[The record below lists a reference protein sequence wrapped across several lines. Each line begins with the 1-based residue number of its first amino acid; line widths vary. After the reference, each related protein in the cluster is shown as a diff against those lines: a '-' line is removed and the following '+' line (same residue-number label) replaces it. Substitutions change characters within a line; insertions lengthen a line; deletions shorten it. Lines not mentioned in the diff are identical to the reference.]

1 MPITWRN
8 IESDH
13 TRGAASLFETAR
25 RALNDGMG
33 NFKSIV
39 DSRNELNQQNWDTQ
53 KAVNTDLFLDR
64 LAQYKTPEELAAAQE
79 AGQLQALKAQFGG
92 QIDRDAVRG
101 AEAAAAEQLMKRI
114 TAQNLYQDDT
124 RRRGERDQM
133 DVGRQLLLGKKYDE
147 FDKWAAENNLL
158 DEPELHELKRTYQR
172 QDGQDSRAERQLGI
186 SLNRANQEN
195 IRFKQEQDAL
205 NRKQFIGQQA
215 AQITQEFQQYEKATH
230 NEMVSAAKDLGLS
243 VDDDGLPVFSEDPK
257 GQVQQREY
265 AYELARRGINPMSP
279 TERINGA
286 LARIMSAPEMNGAGI
301 DELLVISKALNQGVN
316 AVNQLDP
323 TTQAKLDAA
332 KAAEDEKLKIVL
344 AARKEGQ
351 QSEAATNPFY
361 NPTKDVE
368 KSTANIMSKLP
379 KDFSPVGWDSHQKQ
393 LLESKVR
400 EYLSEGMSE
409 DFVLNAVNT
418 VAEMGTWTADTDDNF
433 NDYMDEYFPVTK
445 LAELKQLA
453 NGVVDENGRV
463 IAPGLRTKHA
473 QELRALEL
481 QALENQKKLERAFRK
496 SQGLTPEASAETLRR
511 LSSLLKAK

>member
-8 IESDH
+8 IEGDH

-195 IRFKQEQDAL
+195 IRFNQEQEAFKQ
-205 NRKQFIGQQA
+205 KQFLGQQL
-215 AQITQEFQQYEKATH
+215 AQATQEIQQYDLATGQA
-230 NEMVSAAKDLGLS
+230 MTATAKKLGIPL
-243 VDDDGLPVFSEDPK
+243 DDDGLPVFSDDPI
-257 GQVQQREY
+257 GQSSQRLFLS
-265 AYELARRGINPMSP
+265 ELEKQGIDPMGRTQSVNGMVRRYM
-279 TERINGA
+279 A
-286 LARIMSAPEMNGAGI
+286 APEMKNAGI
-301 DELLVISKALNQGVN
+301 DQILAGRDALMRGIT
-316 AVNQLDP
+316 AINQLDP
-323 TTQAKLDAA
+323 VSQSQLDAA
-332 KAAEDEKLKIVL
+332 KTAEAEQLKVAINAQKEK
-344 AARKEGQ
+344 Q
-351 QSEAATNPFY
+351 QREASKNPFY

-379 KDFSPVGWDSHQKQ
+379 KDFDPVGSDSHQKQ

-445 LAELKQLA
+445 LAEQKLA
-453 NGVVDENGRV
+453 AEGMRS
-463 IAPGLRTKHA
+463 KHA
-473 QELRALEL
+473 QELRQLEAEAVA
-481 QALENQKKLERAFRK
+481 QQKRLERAIRK
-496 SQGLTPEASAETLRR
+496 SQGLPPESSAETLRR

>member
-39 DSRNELNQQNWDTQ
+39 DSRNELNQQNWNTQ
-53 KAVNTDLFLDR
+53 KEVNTDLFLDR
-64 LAQYKTPEELAAAQE
+64 LAQFKTPEELAAAQA
-79 AGQLQALKAQFGG
+79 AGDLQRLKAQFGG
-92 QIDRDAVRG
+92 QIDRDAIRN
-101 AEAAAAEQLMKRI
+101 AETDAASELMKRI
-114 TAQNLYQDDT
+114 TTQNLYQDDT

-133 DVGRQLLLGKKYDE
+133 DVGRNFLLAKDYKG
-147 FDKWAAENNLL
+147 FDKWAAEYNLL

-172 QDGQDSRAERQLGI
+172 QDAQDSRAERQLGI

-195 IRFKQEQDAL
+195 IRFNQEQEAFKQ
-205 NRKQFIGQQA
+205 KQFLGQQL
-215 AQITQEFQQYEKATH
+215 AQATQEIQQYDLATGQA
-230 NEMVSAAKDLGLS
+230 MTATAKKLGIPL
-243 VDDDGLPVFSEDPK
+243 DDDGLPVFSDDSIGQSSQRLFLSELEKQGIDPM
-257 GQVQQREY
+257 GRTQSVNGMV
-265 AYELARRGINPMSP
+265 RRYM
-279 TERINGA
+279 A
-286 LARIMSAPEMNGAGI
+286 APEMRNAGI
-301 DELLVISKALNQGVN
+301 DQILAGRDALMRGIT
-316 AVNQLDP
+316 AINQLDP
-323 TTQAKLDAA
+323 VSQAQLDAA
-332 KAAEDEKLKIVL
+332 KTAEAEQLKVAINAQKEK
-344 AARKEGQ
+344 Q
-351 QSEAATNPFY
+351 QAEASKNPFY

-368 KSTANIMSKLP
+368 KSTAKIMSKLP

-445 LAELKQLA
+445 LAEQKLA
-453 NGVVDENGRV
+453 AEGMRS
-463 IAPGLRTKHA
+463 KHA
-473 QELRALEL
+473 QELRQLEAEAVA
-481 QALENQKKLERAFRK
+481 QQKRLERAIRK
-496 SQGLTPEASAETLRR
+496 SQGLPPESSAETLRR
-511 LSSLLKAK
+511 LSSLLKTK

>member
-8 IESDH
+8 IEGDH

-39 DSRNELNQQNWDTQ
+39 DSRNELNQQNWNTQ
-53 KAVNTDLFLDR
+53 KEVNTDLFLDR
-64 LAQYKTPEELAAAQE
+64 LAQYKTPEELAAAQA
-79 AGQLQALKAQFGG
+79 AGELQNLKAQFGG

-101 AEAAAAEQLMKRI
+101 AEDAAAEQLMKRI

-124 RRRGERDQM
+124 RRRSERDQM

-172 QDGQDSRAERQLGI
+172 QDAKDSRAERQLGI

-195 IRFKQEQDAL
+195 IRFQQEQDAL
-205 NRKQFIGQQA
+205 IRNRFIGQQA
-215 AQITQEFQQYEKATH
+215 VQMAQEFQQYEQGTYR
-230 NEMVSAAKDLGLS
+230 EMVSAAKDLGLS
-243 VDDDGLPVFSEDPK
+243 VDESGLPVFSEDPK

-279 TERINGA
+279 TERINGGIS
-286 LARIMSAPEMNGAGI
+286 RIMSAPEMKGAGV
-301 DELLVISKALNQGVN
+301 DELLAASKVLSQGIN

-323 TTQAKLDAA
+323 AIQAKLDAA
-332 KAAEDEKLKIVL
+332 KAAEAEQLKIVQ
-344 AARKEGQ
+344 AARKEAQ
-351 QSEAATNPFY
+351 QAEAATNPFY

-368 KSTANIMSKLP
+368 KSTANIMAKLP

-433 NDYMDEYFPVTK
+433 NDYMDEYFPVTE
-445 LAELKQLA
+445 LARLKQIA
-453 NGVVDENGRV
+453 NGKVDENGRV
-463 IAPGLRTKHA
+463 IDKGLRTKHA
-473 QELRALEL
+473 EEMRALEL
-481 QALENQKKLERAFRK
+481 EALENQRMLERAFRR
-496 SQGLTPEASAETLRR
+496 SQGLPPESSAETLRR
-511 LSSLLKAK
+511 LSSLLKTK